1 MHLSWFGAG
10 MMNYYN
16 WHLKNPASSLVT
28 ASYLV
33 ELVDGGNTSMP
44 RTSGALAGNPFTVR
58 TPAA

>member
-1 MHLSWFGAG
+1 